1 MFVVV
6 LVDAEDAVFRDEL
19 LQSPQNGAKEA
30 AMRLK
35 GAVKESLATNL
46 VHNYVGQG
54 ITILVQVFGNI
65 KNIGKKLYESDM
77 IGSRND
83 FAAFTENF
91 TDSCPE
97 FSFINVGSG
106 KEKAGMK
113 MSSK

>member
-1 MFVVV
+1 MV

-35 GAVKESLATNL
+35 GAVKESLATVPNF
-46 VHNYVGQG
+46 VGQG